1 MVLRHV
7 LNEYK
12 AVTYMCRYFS
22 KTEDQCLQVI
32 KQAAKKAFENN
43 MHYHDTIKIIA
54 KAYLSNPECFVHEA
68 VYHILPELK
77 LRRMFLAVHFVN
89 EDLSDQRVQ
98 ILLSEKELTKLPED
112 YSNYSN
118 VFKKSNINRYM
129 ERLNA
134 TFCNEK

>member
-1 MVLRHV
+1 M
-7 LNEYK
+7 
-12 AVTYMCRYFS
+12 
-22 KTEDQCLQVI
+22 
-32 KQAAKKAFENN
+32 
-43 MHYHDTIKIIA
+43 
-54 KAYLSNPECFVHEA
+54 
-68 VYHILPELK
+68 PELK